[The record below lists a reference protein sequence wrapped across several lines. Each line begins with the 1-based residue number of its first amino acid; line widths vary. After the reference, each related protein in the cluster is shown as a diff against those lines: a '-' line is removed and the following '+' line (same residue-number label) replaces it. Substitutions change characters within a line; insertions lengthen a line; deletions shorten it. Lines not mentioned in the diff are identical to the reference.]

1 MWYTCL
7 CRPGCLCLAEYSDQ
21 CYYRAEL
28 IKIISV
34 EPAKVLIHHVD
45 FGSDDMLQ
53 TTKYVPHTLKSAPI
67 IAVIFRGK
75 YWEEVHVNHCVS

>member
-1 MWYTCL
+1 MWYMCL

-21 CYYRAEL
+21 RYYRAQL

-53 TTKYVPHTLKSAPI
+53 TTKYVPHTLKSIPYLEENT
-67 IAVIFRGK
+67 GK
-75 YWEEVHVNHCVS
+75 K